1 MAKAVKRK
9 YDSTRRQE
17 QARQTRR
24 EIVQAASSLFIDRGY
39 GATTMNDVAAE
50 ASVSVETVYAAFGT
64 KLNLLKKVWDVTI
77 GGDDEEI
84 PFHERPEIR
93 EMRAEQNL
101 GRRLEMYAAIFSHQI
116 APRTVPLLLAL
127 QSAAGTEPEARQML
141 EEMDRQRLVG
151 MTGAARELAEGEGL
165 AVSEEEA
172 RDVLWSTNRG
182 ELWHHLVVQRG
193 WEPEGFAQWLGDLW
207 KRMLLTPDQR
217 S

>member
-1 MAKAVKRK
+1 MAKAVKRR

-24 EIVQAASSLFIDRGY
+24 EILQAAGSLFIERGY

-64 KLNLLKKVWDVTI
+64 KVNLLKKVWDITI

-84 PFHERPEIR
+84 PFHERPEMR

-101 GRRLEMYAAIFSHQI
+101 ARRLEMYAAIFSHQI
-116 APRTVPLLLAL
+116 APRTVPFLLAL
-127 QSAAGTEPEARQML
+127 QGAAGAEPEARAML
-141 EEMDRQRLVG
+141 EEMDRQRLMG
-151 MTGAARELAEGEGL
+151 MTRAARELAQGRGL
-165 AVSEEEA
+165 VVSEEEA

-182 ELWHHLVVQRG
+182 ELWHHLVVEQG
-193 WEPEGFAQWLGDLW
+193 WEPERFATWLADLW
-207 KRMLLTPDQR
+207 KRMLLTPDLP
-217 S
+217 